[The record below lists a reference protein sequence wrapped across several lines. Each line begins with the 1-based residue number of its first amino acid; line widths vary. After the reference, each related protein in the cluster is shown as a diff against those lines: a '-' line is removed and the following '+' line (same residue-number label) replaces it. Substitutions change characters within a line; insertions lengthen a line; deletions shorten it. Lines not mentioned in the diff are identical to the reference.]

1 MKKLSFPSPL
11 AFSLAAFSL
20 VISDLP
26 GRTTVLH
33 FSTSDSDDAAVSSGL
48 IPGVD
53 GSPDGT
59 VSGSITLSE
68 DIPTDGVTT
77 GTGNRSM
84 SFTGTQLITIPGTRQ
99 LSHTA
104 IIAEGGFT
112 CETWFK
118 WNGGS
123 VLNAMIDYAGT
134 EKFRIQTS
142 TGILDFN
149 FDAGS
154 GPQEIATPVINQW
167 HYVALVFEH
176 DGQPIDADFKIYGTM
191 AWYFDSNEPAGSAP
205 ATKDDFGDSLNRTI
219 GVGGHPLGF
228 GADFFTGLLFEPR
241 VTLGALAPTEL
252 LYGGSPTELKITNFS
267 YNPTPEAP
275 GISLTWTSASGINYQ
290 IEYSADLQ
298 SWSKALDA
306 VGADGQETTT
316 GTHEFLPDFAELV
329 DATKLFYRVIIAP
342 DPG

>member
-1 MKKLSFPSPL
+1 MGWK
-11 AFSLAAFSL
+11 
-20 VISDLP
+20 
-26 GRTTVLH
+26 
-33 FSTSDSDDAAVSSGL
+33 SG
-48 IPGVD
+48 IRHRR
-53 GSPDGT
+53 
-59 VSGSITLSE
+59 
-68 DIPTDGVTT
+68 
-77 GTGNRSM
+77 NR
-84 SFTGTQLITIPGTRQ
+84 G
-99 LSHTA
+99 
-104 IIAEGGFT
+104 
-112 CETWFK
+112 
-118 WNGGS
+118 
-123 VLNAMIDYAGT
+123 
-134 EKFRIQTS
+134 
-142 TGILDFN
+142 N

-176 DGQPIDADFKIYGTM
+176 DGQPVDADFKIYGTM
-191 AWYFDSNEPAGSAP
+191 TWYFDSNEPAGSAP

-275 GISLTWTSASGINYQ
+275 GISLTWTSAPGINYQ

-298 SWSKALDA
+298 SWSKALDT